1 MFPRSPGVASEEDAP
16 AQRKRKTPTAEKPA
30 AAKKPRAQ
38 YVLKLTEDDVED
50 FANKVAMAVL
60 GPMLHSKTNT
70 NMSSLNIA
78 GAIQQAIQDRQPSRR
93 KYTKNPRQYTRR
105 STGLALY
112 STDDPSFL
120 IGCRKDSAK
129 GQTFSLDKAL
139 ASRMIASFVS
149 CIEWLKAKNNKHLE
163 SFLEALW
170 ESDYKLYPL
179 KHTTVLQ
186 KIGIQ
191 KLEHE
196 IFAFFIKK
204 VQGELHA
211 DDEHPF
217 KVASAEFL
225 TSFHALCSGFKQV
238 LMPEEQQARMST
250 DDMLKKTTD
259 VWKKASN
266 AIKNLIKHAIKGAME
281 HVDQEMAA
289 DMGKFF
295 ADNFGEKNGEETD
308 ADGSFSSK
316 IKNIVIPLF
325 FKSLIQGAK
334 NDTEFITRIDTF
346 NPNKIQRR
354 RLVVKNDKK
363 SLNLDTDDESESE
376 NLNSTMVDKR
386 KGRPSLNLDT
396 TTDDESDD
404 DTGNSRQCS
413 PTQQYV
419 PPTH

>member
-1 MFPRSPGVASEEDAP
+1 MFPRSLGVASEEDAP

-38 YVLKLTEDDVED
+38 YVLKLTEDDVEG

-60 GPMLHSKTNT
+60 GPMLHSKTNS

-78 GAIQQAIQDRQPSRR
+78 GAIQQAIQDRQPPRR
-93 KYTKNPRQYTRR
+93 KYTKNIRR

-139 ASRMIASFVS
+139 ASRLIASFVS
-149 CIEWLKAKNNKHLE
+149 CIEWLKADDNMHLKL
-163 SFLEALW
+163 FLKALW

-186 KIGIQ
+186 KTGIQ
-191 KLEHE
+191 TLEHN

-204 VQGELHA
+204 VHEELHA
-211 DDEHPF
+211 DNEHPF

-238 LMPEEQQARMST
+238 LMPEDQQARMSPEDT
-250 DDMLKKTTD
+250 WKKTAD

-281 HVDQEMAA
+281 HVDQEMTA
-289 DMGKFF
+289 DMETFF
-295 ADNFGEKNGEETD
+295 AKRVSEKNGDETD

-316 IKNIVIPLF
+316 IKHIVIPLF

-334 NDTEFITRIDTF
+334 NDTEFITRIDIF

-354 RLVVKNDKK
+354 RLVVKSDKQ
-363 SLNLDTDDESESE
+363 SLNLDTTDDESESE
-376 NLNSTMVDKR
+376 SPNATMENKSDKR
-386 KGRPSLNLDT
+386 KSHLSLNS
-396 TTDDESDD
+396 TTDDESDED
-404 DTGNSRQCS
+404 ERVSRQCS

-419 PPTH
+419 PPMH